1 MFHIMVLDLKFLP
14 LIRIVRPQLCQHPYF
29 SLMAGHQASPPGH
42 YETTFY
48 AGMGYREICI
58 DWADA
63 HLRETSEKH
72 HMTPGSS
79 AKEEILLIQDNLD
92 GQVHVVK
99 LE

>member
-1 MFHIMVLDLKFLP
+1 
-14 LIRIVRPQLCQHPYF
+14 
-29 SLMAGHQASPPGH
+29 
-42 YETTFY
+42 
-48 AGMGYREICI
+48 MGYREICI

-79 AKEEILLIQDNLD
+79 AKEEILIIQDNLD